1 MDVKK
6 IHKTNSFKYYKTNWS
21 KQIERMKSYAFQ
33 FSWIIQMGF
42 KIYYCYIS
50 KVHIL

>member
-33 FSWIIQMGF
+33 FSWIIQMGY
-42 KIYYCYIS
+42 KIYYCYIL